1 MASTRLTV
9 AIKDAITDQVMH
21 HAFAGR
27 CKAHMEAELAFAQEV
42 YDDIMDT
49 KMLKVDGGTGPQLPM
64 RKVLASLPAGWCSR
78 QTYFKAEFAG
88 QEQKLDRYDGFENGY
103 RENAAMIGWEAVK
116 DRDQVNWHFP
126 PGYTWGTLA
135 KYEAQHPFSDRCAK
149 LHGDRDDLRSEMS
162 MLRTQTRATL
172 DTASTI
178 QKLIVIWPE
187 IEAFAS
193 PFLQEEKAAA
203 VLLPVVARER
213 LNDALGLPPG
223 ARAA

>member
-1 MASTRLTV
+1 MVSTRLTV
-9 AIKDAITDQVMH
+9 AIKEAITDQVMQ
-21 HAFAGR
+21 HAFAAR
-27 CKAHMEAELAFAQEV
+27 CAAHMEAELTFAQEV
-42 YDDIMDT
+42 YDHIMDT
-49 KMLKVDGGTGPQLPM
+49 KMLAVDGGSGPKTPL
-64 RKVLASLPAGWCSR
+64 RKVLAALPAGWSSQ

-88 QEQKLDRYDGFENGY
+88 QEQKLDRYDGFEGGY
-103 RENAAMIGWEAVK
+103 RENATMIGWKPTPQREQK
-116 DRDQVNWHFP
+116 NWHFP
-126 PGYTWGTLA
+126 PGYSWGTLA
-135 KYEAQHPFSDRCAK
+135 KFEAQHEFSDRCAK
-149 LHGDRDDLRSEMS
+149 LQGDREDLKSEMS
-162 MLRTQTRATL
+162 SLRTQTRATL

-223 ARAA
+223 AKAT

>member
-9 AIKDAITDQVMH
+9 AIKEAITDQVMH

-27 CKAHMEAELAFAQEV
+27 CKAHMDAELAFAQEV

-49 KMLKVDGGTGPQLPM
+49 KMLKVNQGAGPQMSL
-64 RKVLASLPAGWCSR
+64 RSVLASLPAGWCSQ

-88 QEQKLDRYDGFENGY
+88 QDQKLDRYDGFEAGY
-103 RENAAMIGWEAVK
+103 HENATMIGWKATPQREQK
-116 DRDQVNWHFP
+116 NWHFP
-126 PGYTWGTLA
+126 PGYSWGTLA
-135 KYEAQHPFSDRCAK
+135 KYEASHPFSERCAQIQ
-149 LHGDRDDLRSEMS
+149 GEREDLKSEMS
-162 MLRTQTRATL
+162 SLRAQTRATL

-223 ARAA
+223 VAA

>member
-9 AIKDAITDQVMH
+9 AIKEAITDQVMH

-27 CKAHMEAELAFAQEV
+27 CVAHMDAELAFAQEV

-49 KMLKVDGGTGPQLPM
+49 KMLKVNGGTGPQMSL
-64 RKVLASLPAGWCSR
+64 RKVLASLPAGWGSQ

-88 QEQKLDRYDGFENGY
+88 QEQKLDRYDGFESGH
-103 RENAAMIGWEAVK
+103 RENATMIGWKPTPQREQK
-116 DRDQVNWHFP
+116 KWHFP
-126 PGYTWGTLA
+126 PGYNWGTLA
-135 KYEAQHPFSDRCAK
+135 KYEAQHEFADRCAK
-149 LHGDRDDLRSEMS
+149 LQGDREDLKSEMS
-162 MLRTQTRATL
+162 SLRTQTRATL

-223 ARAA
+223 VAA